1 MLKKLR
7 KIIQNLKLIKW
18 DFKNP
23 QNCNFLLYDSTI
35 GFALNQ
41 YIDKKKIF
49 ILNVRKERVYFFL
62 FFKSI
67 IKNAF
72 NWNFQKYI
80 YEVIQSVNP
89 KIIITNIDNNK
100 SFWEL
105 KKKFNNVKTIFI
117 QNGFRCSYGTDVFS
131 ELTDDDKGKYSR

>member
-49 ILNVRKERVYFFL
+49 ILNVRKRASVFFL

-105 KKKFNNVKTIFI
+105 KKI
-117 QNGFRCSYGTDVFS
+117 
-131 ELTDDDKGKYSR
+131 

>member
-1 MLKKLR
+1 M
-7 KIIQNLKLIKW
+7 
-18 DFKNP
+18 
-23 QNCNFLLYDSTI
+23 
-35 GFALNQ
+35 
-41 YIDKKKIF
+41 
-49 ILNVRKERVYFFL
+49 YFFL

-131 ELTDDDKGKYSR
+131 ELTDDDKGKYSVDKMFVFNDSIGKEYSKYMSEKLFQLGL